1 MVKVYGKHLTLL
13 VPRKEKYIGGNKYT
27 YKGEVQVSIYV
38 TTFCV
43 CICSGTS
50 KHCLRTNKL
59 PQ

>member
-50 KHCLRTNKL
+50 KHCLRRG
-59 PQ
+59 